1 MSILHIRLMM
11 TKTVKWQQKDRLS
24 GRRIMKP
31 NKTNN
36 TLSTA
41 IYTRLSRDDGAEG
54 ESNSIANQKAL
65 LTKYASNNNLNNLVY
80 YTDDGYSGTNF
91 NRPDFKKM
99 IADIEM
105 GLIGTVIVKDMSRLG
120 REYLQVGYYTETF
133 FPDHDI
139 RFIAVNDG
147 VDSAEGEDDM
157 APFRNVIN
165 ELYAKDI
172 SKKIKSAHRVRG
184 MAGVPLAL
192 PPYGYMK
199 SPDTYKVWVIDPEA
213 AEVVRRIYKMA
224 LEGKGNETIA
234 RILQEEEILTPMS
247 YWRKKGIKRPG
258 KDTQLNP
265 YKWEKNTIKTILSNQ
280 EYVGDIINFKTYSK
294 SFKNKRRIK
303 TDPEYWKV
311 FHNVHEPIIDRETWE
326 LVQETIN
333 KGKRRPS
340 NKGYEESA
348 LFSNLL
354 FCADCGSKMW
364 FNVNHPNDKIAFYMC
379 SNYSKRR
386 GTCEGTHYIRADSL
400 KLVVEN
406 ELRRL
411 GSYFINEP
419 EIFAEILEQ
428 KCNNNSQNKKK
439 YFEAELNKLS
449 KRYEQILLMFEKLY
463 EDNVCG
469 KIEDDWFK
477 IMSKKY
483 SDEKAEISVSIS
495 KIKAELLIIDGEL
508 SNKDH
513 FISAVKKFLRFDEV
527 NAEIL
532 KALIDKIEIYHAE
545 GSGKSRTQ
553 RIIIHYRF
561 IGVLDIPKEFQNDN
575 VTLEPRAGVRI
586 EYIPTKEKTA

>member
-1 MSILHIRLMM
+1 
-11 TKTVKWQQKDRLS
+11 
-24 GRRIMKP
+24 MKP
-31 NKTNN
+31 NKIKN

-65 LTKYASNNNLNNLVY
+65 LTKYANNNGLNNIVY

-99 IADIEM
+99 VTDIEM

-172 SKKIKSAHRVRG
+172 SKKIKSSHRVRG
-184 MAGVPLAL
+184 MSGVPLSQ

-199 SPDTYKVWVIDPEA
+199 SPDTYKVWIIDPEA
-213 AEVVRRIYKMA
+213 AEVVKRIYKMA

-234 RILQEEEILTPMS
+234 RILQEDEILTPMN
-247 YWRKKGIKRPG
+247 YWRKKGLKRPG

-265 YKWEKNTIKTILSNQ
+265 CKWEKNTIKTILSNQ
-280 EYVGDIINFKTYSK
+280 EYAGDVVNFKTYSK

-303 TDPEYWKV
+303 TDPEFWKV
-311 FHNVHEPIIDRETWE
+311 FKDAHEPIIDRETWE
-326 LVQETIN
+326 LVQETIK

-340 NKGYEESA
+340 NKGYAESA

-364 FNVNHPNDKIAFYMC
+364 FNVNHPNDTIAFYMC
-379 SNYSKRR
+379 SNYNKRR
-386 GTCEGTHYIRADSL
+386 GSCEGTHYIRADSL

-419 EIFAEILEQ
+419 ETFAEILEQ
-428 KCNNNSQNKKK
+428 KCNQNNQSKKK
-439 YFEAELNKLS
+439 YFEIELNKLS
-449 KRYEQILLMFEKLY
+449 KRYEQLLILYEKLY
-463 EDNVCG
+463 EDNASG

-483 SDEKAEISVSIS
+483 SEEKAEITASIS

-532 KALIDKIEIYHAE
+532 KALIDKIEIFHAE
-545 GSGKSRTQ
+545 GTGKSRTQ

-575 VTLEPRAGVRI
+575 ITLEPRAGVRI